1 LCRLDSEEG
10 LQQASQPALEPER
23 GVRDRKANA
32 IFTWAGEW
40 LVLGSFI
47 GFRNVAAKQNGI
59 AVTQA
64 PRKDKG

>member
-1 LCRLDSEEG
+1 MCRLDSEEG

-32 IFTWAGEW
+32 ILTQAGEW
-40 LVLGSFI
+40 LMLGSFI
-47 GFRNVAAKQNGI
+47 SFRNVAAIQNGI

-64 PRKDKG
+64 SRKDKG